1 MEKTK
6 VAISIDTQTL
16 NRLDRMVKSRIFT
29 NRSKAIQDAVEEKL
43 SRLERGRLAA
53 ECLKIDVLSERAMAE
68 EGIAEDFARWPEY

>member
-6 VAISIDTQTL
+6 VAISINTQTL
-16 NRLDRMVKSRIFT
+16 DRLDRMVKRRIFT

-53 ECLKIDVLSERAMAE
+53 ECAKVEVAPERAMAE
-68 EGIAEDFARWPEY
+68 EGIAEDLARWPEY

>member
-6 VAISIDTQTL
+6 VAISINTQTL
-16 NRLDRMVKSRIFT
+16 DRLDRMVKRRIFT

-53 ECLKIDVLSERAMAE
+53 ECAKVEVASERAMAE